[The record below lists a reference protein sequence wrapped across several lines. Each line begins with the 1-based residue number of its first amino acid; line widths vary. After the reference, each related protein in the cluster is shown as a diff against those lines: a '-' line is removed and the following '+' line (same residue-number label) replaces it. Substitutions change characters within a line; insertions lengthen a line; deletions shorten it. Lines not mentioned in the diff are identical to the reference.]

1 MELNKNNEPKYA
13 TGKKY
18 SYNTL
23 KSMKKDELIELL
35 DIAQHNY
42 ECVNEGLYNISQY
55 AKKLDNA
62 LNEAYEKTGE
72 PEKYWKEFLK
82 EAMKG

>member
-18 SYNTL
+18 SDSTL

-42 ECVNEGLYNISQY
+42 ECVNEQLYNLFQY
-55 AKKLDNA
+55 AKNWI
-62 LNEAYEKTGE
+62 TH
-72 PEKYWKEFLK
+72 
-82 EAMKG
+82 